1 MPLRTV
7 ALVAA
12 LAALAIFVVVNWAA
26 FMAPTSLSLL
36 FGTIE
41 APLGLLMLMVTA
53 VLGVLFLAYVVW
65 LQTSVLLESRRLN
78 RELAAQ
84 RQLADQA
91 EASRFTELR
100 THIDQAI
107 NGLAAQLAEL
117 DDRMGGAPGGT
128 RRG

>member
-1 MPLRTV
+1 MSIRTV
-7 ALVAA
+7 ALILV
-12 LAALAIFVVVNWAA
+12 LAALAVFVVVNWSA
-26 FMAPTSLSLL
+26 FTTPTSLSLL
-36 FGTIE
+36 VGSID

-53 VLGVLFLAYVVW
+53 VLGVVFLAYVVW
-65 LQTSVLLESRRLN
+65 LQTSVLLESRRIN

-100 THIDQAI
+100 AHIDQAV

-117 DDRMGGAPGGT
+117 DDRLGGRVGGGP
-128 RRG
+128 R

>member
-7 ALVAA
+7 ALVVA
-12 LAALAIFVVVNWAA
+12 LAALAVFVAVNWTA
-26 FMAPTSLSLL
+26 FTTPTSLSLL

-41 APLGLLMLMVTA
+41 APLGLLMLMITA
-53 VLGVLFLAYVVW
+53 VLGVMFLAYVVW

-100 THIDQAI
+100 THIDQVV
-107 NGLAAQLAEL
+107 NGLAAQLSEL
-117 DDRMGGAPGGT
+117 DDRMSGAPGGT